1 MTIEGPILVTGGTGT
16 LGRALTR
23 RLLDSGRHVRLLSRQ
38 PRPADADL
46 ALNWVVADLT
56 TGAGLESAL
65 RGAGT
70 VIHCASDGRTPGAD
84 LEAANRLLAAAAG
97 AHGGPGGGPHLVY
110 VSIVGV
116 DRVPLR
122 YYREKLAVEQLIE
135 RSGLPWTVLRATQF
149 HQLLLSMLERLA
161 RLPVMPVPAGTS
173 FQPVDVAEVAA
184 QLVRLASGPPV
195 GRAPDLGG
203 PQVRATTDL
212 ARSYLRSRG
221 RRRAVLP
228 VRLPGRIARAYRAG
242 GHLAP
247 GHRAGGRTWDQF
259 LAETAL

>member
-1 MTIEGPILVTGGTGT
+1 MTIEGPILVTGGTAT

-23 RLLDSGRHVRLLSRQ
+23 RLLDAGKQVRVLSRQ

-56 TGAGLESAL
+56 TGAGLESAV

-84 LEAANRLLAAAAG
+84 IEAASRLLAAAR
-97 AHGGPGGGPHLVY
+97 GGRPHVVY

-122 YYREKLAVEQLIE
+122 YYREKLAVEQLVE

-149 HQLLLSMLERLA
+149 HDLLLTMFQRLSK
-161 RLPVMPVPAGTS
+161 LPVMAVPAGTS
-173 FQPVDVAEVAA
+173 FQPVDVTEVAA
-184 QLVRLASGPPV
+184 QLVRFASGPPV
-195 GRAPDLGG
+195 GRATDLGG
-203 PQVRATTDL
+203 PQVRTAADL

-221 RRRAVLP
+221 RRRPVLP
-228 VRLPGRIARAYRAG
+228 VRLPGKVARAYRAG

-247 GHRAGGRTWDQF
+247 GQRAGGRTWEQF
-259 LAETAL
+259 LAETVR